1 MASIMTGLFPSQSQ
15 SKEISED
22 LENAGFHEAN
32 YIMYLHEKPL
42 SKEVK
47 TSIWRSFFNDNTQLE
62 DDSLVI
68 SVKVKNP
75 EEQEKITKIFEYNK
89 VIHQNYF
96 HNMKFQD
103 AKSLAYLKK
112 LASIRAK
119 ASIYSTP
126 NIRHKHSSE
135 GINSEVLFG
144 KNY

>member
-1 MASIMTGLFPSQSQ
+1 MASIMTGLFRSQSQ

-32 YIMYLHEKPL
+32 YIMYLHEKPI

-47 TSIWRSFFNDNTQLE
+47 TSIWQSFFNDTTQLE

-68 SVKVKNP
+68 SVKVNQP
-75 EEQEKITKIFEYNK
+75 EDEEKITKIFQYHK
-89 VIHQNYF
+89 VVHQNYF
-96 HNMKFQD
+96 QNIKFKD

-112 LASIRAK
+112 IASIRAK
-119 ASIYSTP
+119 ASIYATP

-135 GINSEVLFG
+135 GINS
-144 KNY
+144 